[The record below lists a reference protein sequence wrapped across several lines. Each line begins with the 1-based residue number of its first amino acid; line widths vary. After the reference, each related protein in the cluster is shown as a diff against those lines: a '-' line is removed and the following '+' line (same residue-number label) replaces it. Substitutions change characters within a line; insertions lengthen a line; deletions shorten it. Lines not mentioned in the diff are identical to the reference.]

1 MNTLKSPGVFIVS
14 GLGVR
19 FAGSSH
25 LSLMVRLYADST
37 AYLPDVKTVLN
48 TALCVEAALN
58 GFEVAVVVAFK
69 FEEDG
74 ISH

>member
-1 MNTLKSPGVFIVS
+1 
-14 GLGVR
+14 
-19 FAGSSH
+19 
-25 LSLMVRLYADST
+25 MVRLYADST